1 MVTKMNAKAKIKTK
15 TVIKA
20 KKSTRKPTVKTKAK
34 MSIKA
39 LKKATTRP
47 MPNIKAR
54 KAEIV
59 KRVTFTTQ
67 EFKKVQQ
74 MLAANDCQNLKE
86 WITKRISEQKL
97 QPQSLEQKLSKK
109 NNIPANQ
116 T

>member
-1 MVTKMNAKAKIKTK
+1 MKAKAKIKIK

-20 KKSTRKPTVKTKAK
+20 KKATRK

-39 LKKATTRP
+39 LKKATTKP
-47 MPNIKAR
+47 MPKIKAR

-97 QPQSLEQKLSKK
+97 SEK
-109 NNIPANQ
+109 NNTPANQ

>member
-1 MVTKMNAKAKIKTK
+1 MKAKAKIKTK

-20 KKSTRKPTVKTKAK
+20 KK
-34 MSIKA
+34 
-39 LKKATTRP
+39 ATTKP
-47 MPNIKAR
+47 MPKIKAR

-97 QPQSLEQKLSKK
+97 
-109 NNIPANQ
+109 
-116 T
+116 